1 MPSPGDL
8 PDPGIEPGSPSLQTD
23 SLPSEPPGK
32 HIIGHSAKKTLKK
45 FKKRFVYGLR
55 YLDYNAMELNI
66 NKKSICLKYL
76 EDKSIINNSE
86 FKAEIKFVITTV

>member
-8 PDPGIEPGSPSLQTD
+8 PDPGIEPGSPSLQAD

-32 HIIGHSAKKTLKK
+32 HIIGHSPKKTLKK